1 MNIEIKIISS
11 LWDFIKYTN
20 FKNKLYKGSQYAV
33 PSFLIDEL
41 NTFNPKKNPAY
52 DFCESISIMAYREGK
67 PVGRATGIINHTVNE
82 RTGKKCARFGW
93 IDFIDDKQVSI
104 ALTEWIENWAI
115 LNGMTEIEG
124 PMGFT
129 DMDPEG
135 CLIEGF
141 DQLGTMAT
149 IYNYPYYSK
158 HFEKLGY
165 EKVQDWVEFKINV
178 PDYLPEK
185 HNRIAKIVKE
195 KYGIRL
201 AECKN
206 IKELA
211 DKYGQDLFQLINVAY
226 DHLFGYSPL
235 TPRQIDHYIKM
246 YLPMLHKDGV
256 AVVLNEQDEVVGVG
270 ITVPS
275 LSKALQKSKGR
286 LFPFGWYHL
295 LKAFK
300 KGNDIVDFLLIAV
313 RPDYQSKGVNAL
325 FFEKI
330 FPHFKVQG
338 HKMVETN
345 PELDDN
351 TKIHNQWTMFDT
363 VQHKRRRAYHKRLI

>member
-20 FKNKLYKGSQYAV
+20 FKNRLYKGSQYAV
-33 PSFLIDEL
+33 PPFLIDEL

-67 PVGRATGIINHTVNE
+67 PVGRATGIINHAVNE

-135 CLIEGF
+135 CLVEGF

-149 IYNYPYYSK
+149 IYNYPYYSE
-158 HFEKLGY
+158 HFEELGY
-165 EKVQDWVEFKINV
+165 EKVQDWVEFKIIV
-178 PDYLPEK
+178 PDDLPEK
-185 HNRIAKIVKE
+185 HYRIAKIVKE
-195 KYGIRL
+195 KYGLKL
-201 AECKN
+201 AECKS

-211 DKYGQDLFQLINVAY
+211 DKYGQSLFQIINIAY
-226 DHLFGYSPL
+226 DKLFGYSPL
-235 TPRQIDHYIKM
+235 TPRQVEHYIKM

-256 AVVLNEQDEVVGVG
+256 AIVLNEQDEVVGVG

-275 LSKALQKSKGR
+275 LSKALQKSNGR
-286 LFPFGWYHL
+286 IFPFGWYHL

-300 KGNDIVDFLLIAV
+300 KGNEIVDFLLIAV
-313 RPDYQSKGVNAL
+313 HPDYQSKGANAL

-330 FPHFKVQG
+330 FTHFKNQG

-351 TKIHNQWTMFDT
+351 TKIHNQWAMFDT
-363 VQHKRRRAYHKRLI
+363 VQHKRRRAFHKKLI

>member
-1 MNIEIKIISS
+1 MNIEIKTISS

-33 PSFLIDEL
+33 PPFLIDEL

-52 DFCESISIMAYREGK
+52 DFCESISIMAYRDGK

-93 IDFIDDKQVSI
+93 IDFIDDIKVSI

-135 CLIEGF
+135 CLVEGF

-158 HFEKLGY
+158 HFEELGY
-165 EKVQDWVEFKINV
+165 EKVQDWVEFKITV
-178 PDYLPEK
+178 PKDLPEK
-185 HNRIAKIVKE
+185 HYRITKIVKE
-195 KYGIRL
+195 KYGLRL

-211 DKYGQDLFQLINVAY
+211 DKYGQSLFQIINSAY
-226 DHLFGYSPL
+226 DKLFGYSPL
-235 TPRQIDHYIKM
+235 TPRQIEYYIKM

-256 AVVLNEQDEVVGVG
+256 VVVLNEQDEVVGVAV
-270 ITVPS
+270 TVPS
-275 LSKALQKSKGR
+275 LSKALQKSRGR
-286 LFPFGWYHL
+286 IFPFGWYHL

-300 KGNDIVDFLLIAV
+300 KRNEIIDFLLIAV
-313 RPDYQSKGVNAL
+313 RPDYQSKGANAL

-330 FPHFKVQG
+330 YTHCKNQG
-338 HKMVETN
+338 HKMIETN
-345 PELDDN
+345 PELEDN
-351 TKIHNQWTMFDT
+351 TKIQNQWGMFDT
-363 VQHKRRRAYHKRLI
+363 VQHKRRRAYHKKLI

>member
-20 FKNKLYKGSQYAV
+20 FKNRLYKGSQYAV
-33 PSFLIDEL
+33 PPFLIDEL

-67 PVGRATGIINHTVNE
+67 PVGRATGIINHAVNE

-135 CLIEGF
+135 CLVEGF

-149 IYNYPYYSK
+149 IYNYPYYSE
-158 HFEKLGY
+158 HFEELGY
-165 EKVQDWVEFKINV
+165 EKVQDWVEFKIIV
-178 PDYLPEK
+178 PDDLPEK
-185 HNRIAKIVKE
+185 HYRIAKIVKE
-195 KYGIRL
+195 KYGLKL
-201 AECKN
+201 AECKS

-211 DKYGQDLFQLINVAY
+211 DKYGQSLFQIINIAY
-226 DHLFGYSPL
+226 DKLFGYSPL
-235 TPRQIDHYIKM
+235 TPRQVEHYIKM

-256 AVVLNEQDEVVGVG
+256 AIVLNEQDEVVGVG
-270 ITVPS
+270 ITVTS
-275 LSKALQKSKGR
+275 L
-286 LFPFGWYHL
+286 
-295 LKAFK
+295 
-300 KGNDIVDFLLIAV
+300 
-313 RPDYQSKGVNAL
+313 
-325 FFEKI
+325 
-330 FPHFKVQG
+330 
-338 HKMVETN
+338 
-345 PELDDN
+345 
-351 TKIHNQWTMFDT
+351 
-363 VQHKRRRAYHKRLI
+363 

>member
-20 FKNKLYKGSQYAV
+20 FKNRLYKGSQYAV
-33 PSFLIDEL
+33 PPFLIDEL

-52 DFCESISIMAYREGK
+52 DFCESISIMAYRDGK
-67 PVGRATGIINHTVNE
+67 PVGRATGIINHAVNE

-158 HFEKLGY
+158 HFEELGY
-165 EKVQDWVEFKINV
+165 EKVQDWVEFKITV
-178 PDYLPEK
+178 PDDLPEK
-185 HNRIAKIVKE
+185 HYRIANIVKE
-195 KYGIRL
+195 KYGLKL

-211 DKYGQDLFQLINVAY
+211 DKYGQSLFQIINIAY
-226 DHLFGYSPL
+226 DKLFGYSPL
-235 TPRQIDHYIKM
+235 TPRQIEHYIKM

-256 AVVLNEQDEVVGVG
+256 VVVLNEHDEVVGVAV
-270 ITVPS
+270 TVPS
-275 LSKALQKSKGR
+275 LSKSLQKSKGR
-286 LFPFGWYHL
+286 IFPFGWYHL

-300 KGNDIVDFLLIAV
+300 KGNEIIDFLLIAV
-313 RPDYQSKGVNAL
+313 RPDYQSKGANAL

-330 FPHFKVQG
+330 YTHCKNQG
-338 HKMVETN
+338 HKMIETN

-351 TKIHNQWTMFDT
+351 TKIQNQWAMFDT
-363 VQHKRRRAYHKRLI
+363 VQHKRRRAFHKKLI

>member
-20 FKNKLYKGSQYAV
+20 FKNRLYKGSQYAV
-33 PSFLIDEL
+33 PPFLIDEL

-52 DFCESISIMAYREGK
+52 DFCESISIMAYRDGK
-67 PVGRATGIINHTVNE
+67 PVGRATGIINHAVNE

-158 HFEKLGY
+158 HFEELGY
-165 EKVQDWVEFKINV
+165 EKVQDWVEFKITV
-178 PDYLPEK
+178 PDDLPEK
-185 HNRIAKIVKE
+185 HYRIAKIVKE
-195 KYGIRL
+195 KYGLKL

-211 DKYGQDLFQLINVAY
+211 DKYGQSLFEIINIAY
-226 DHLFGYSPL
+226 DKLFGYSPL
-235 TPRQIDHYIKM
+235 TPRQIEHYIKM

-256 AVVLNEQDEVVGVG
+256 AVVLNEQNEVVGVG
-270 ITVPS
+270 VTVPS
-275 LSKALQKSKGR
+275 LSKALQKSNGR
-286 LFPFGWYHL
+286 IFPFGWYHL

-300 KGNDIVDFLLIAV
+300 KGNEIVDFLLIAV
-313 RPDYQSKGVNAL
+313 RPDYQSKGANAL

-330 FPHFKVQG
+330 FSHCKNQG

-351 TKIHNQWTMFDT
+351 TKIHNQWAMFDT
-363 VQHKRRRAYHKRLI
+363 VQHKRRRAFHKKLI

>member
-20 FKNKLYKGSQYAV
+20 FKNRLYKGSQYAV
-33 PSFLIDEL
+33 PPFLIDEL

-52 DFCESISIMAYREGK
+52 DFCESISIMAYRDGK
-67 PVGRATGIINHTVNE
+67 PVGRATGIINHAVNE

-158 HFEKLGY
+158 HFEELGY
-165 EKVQDWVEFKINV
+165 EKVQDWVEFKITV
-178 PDYLPEK
+178 PDDLPEK
-185 HNRIAKIVKE
+185 HYRIANIVKE
-195 KYGIRL
+195 KYGLKL

-211 DKYGQDLFQLINVAY
+211 DKYGQSLFQIINIAY
-226 DHLFGYSPL
+226 DKLFGYSPL
-235 TPRQIDHYIKM
+235 TPRQIEHYIKM

-256 AVVLNEQDEVVGVG
+256 VVVLNEHDEVVGVAV
-270 ITVPS
+270 TVPS
-275 LSKALQKSKGR
+275 LSKSLQKSKGR
-286 LFPFGWYHL
+286 IFPFGWYHL

-300 KGNDIVDFLLIAV
+300 KGNEIVDFLLIAV
-313 RPDYQSKGVNAL
+313 RPDYQSKGANAL

-330 FPHFKVQG
+330 YTHCKNQG
-338 HKMVETN
+338 HKMIETN

-351 TKIHNQWTMFDT
+351 TKIQNQWAMFDT
-363 VQHKRRRAYHKRLI
+363 VQHKRRRAFHKKLI

>member
-20 FKNKLYKGSQYAV
+20 FKNRLYKGSQYAV
-33 PSFLIDEL
+33 PPFLIDEL

-67 PVGRATGIINHTVNE
+67 PVGRATGIINHAVNE

-135 CLIEGF
+135 CLVEGF

-149 IYNYPYYSK
+149 IYNYPYYSE
-158 HFEKLGY
+158 HFEELGY
-165 EKVQDWVEFKINV
+165 EKVQDWVEFKIIV
-178 PDYLPEK
+178 PEDLPEK
-185 HNRIAKIVKE
+185 HYRIAKIVKE
-195 KYGIRL
+195 KYGLKL
-201 AECKN
+201 AECKS

-211 DKYGQDLFQLINVAY
+211 DKYGQSLFQIINIAY
-226 DHLFGYSPL
+226 DKLFGYSPL
-235 TPRQIDHYIKM
+235 TPRQVEHYIKM

-256 AVVLNEQDEVVGVG
+256 AIVLNEQDEVVGVG

-275 LSKALQKSKGR
+275 LSKALQKSNGR
-286 LFPFGWYHL
+286 IFPFGWYHL

-300 KGNDIVDFLLIAV
+300 KGNEIVDFLLIAV
-313 RPDYQSKGVNAL
+313 HPDYQSKGANAL

-330 FPHFKVQG
+330 FTHCKNQG

-351 TKIHNQWTMFDT
+351 TKIHNQWAMFDT
-363 VQHKRRRAYHKRLI
+363 VQHKRRRAFHKKLI